1 MKKHIS
7 RAPLMTTIAWKL
19 RSMLSSNGR
28 KRARLIA
35 DYLMAPLF
43 GSINGVLGPSQAVA
57 LTFDDGP
64 DPTVTSRLLDLLHD
78 RGVHAT
84 FFVLTD
90 KVAMNPDL
98 VRRMA
103 AEGHEI
109 ALHADRH
116 ERLTLFSVRET
127 THRILFARDSL
138 QRVVGRPVR
147 FFRPPFGAQSLFTYL
162 AVRACRLE
170 IVVWGP
176 YAEDWIP
183 SSPEAVARRALK
195 DLNPGD
201 VLLLH
206 DGLEIPAGQPIPT
219 FDRIR
224 AFELILDGM
233 EDLGLRPVT
242 VGELIS
248 ASKPRRIAWFRP

>member
-1 MKKHIS
+1 M
-7 RAPLMTTIAWKL
+7 LAWKI
-19 RSMLSSNGR
+19 RSMLPVSGR
-28 KRARLIA
+28 KFVRRIGDRILT
-35 DYLMAPLF
+35 PL
-43 GSINGVLGPSQAVA
+43 GSINGAVGTSRAVA

-64 DPTVTSRLLDLLHD
+64 DPTVTPCLLDLLRE

-90 KVAMNPDL
+90 KVALHTEL

-116 ERLTLFSVRET
+116 ERLTLVSVREARR
-127 THRILFARDSL
+127 RIIGARDLL
-138 QRVVGRPVR
+138 QSVVGRPVR
-147 FFRPPFGAQSLFTYL
+147 FFRPPFGAQSVATYL
-162 AVRACRLE
+162 VARACGLDV
-170 IVVWGP
+170 VVWGP
-176 YAEDWIP
+176 YAEDWVE
-183 SSPEAVARRALK
+183 SAPEEVATRGLK
-195 DLNPGD
+195 ELKAGD

-206 DGLEIPAGQPIPT
+206 DGLEMPAAQPIPS

-224 AFELILDGM
+224 AFELILDGIIAR
-233 EDLGLRPVT
+233 GLSPVT

-248 ASKPRRIAWFRP
+248 AGNPTRTAWFRP